1 MEQTLAHETYQYT
14 SYIRAT
20 PERVWQA
27 ITDPS
32 SASQFWGVTHITDW
46 MPGSSM
52 TWQVAGATIADPEQV
67 ILEADEPHRLAFTWH
82 TITEEFGLA
91 VGGEPEVLA
100 AMAAEA
106 RSTAALELE
115 PMGDVTRISVTHSG
129 FETGSAILEGV
140 AGGWPMVLSS
150 LKSLLETGEAL
161 HFG

>member
-1 MEQTLAHETYQYT
+1 MEQTLAHERYQYT
-14 SYIRAT
+14 NYIRAT
-20 PERVWQA
+20 PERIWQA

-46 MPGSSM
+46 MPGSGM

-67 ILEADEPHRLAFTWH
+67 ILEADEPRRLAFTWH
-82 TITEEFGLA
+82 TITEEFGRA
-91 VGGEPEVLA
+91 VGGEVLA
-100 AMAAEA
+100 AMAAEP
-106 RSTAALELE
+106 RSTVVFELE
-115 PMGDVTRISVTHSG
+115 PTGDVTRVTVTHSG
-129 FETGSAILEGV
+129 FETGSAILEGI